1 MVFEDSPTRRYASPV
16 MASLRATQFYAFSPG
31 SHMSALLHLNV
42 IAQDADMEAL
52 AEQLLT

>member
-16 MASLRATQFYAFSPG
+16 MATLRATQFYAFSPG